1 MSGSGQEAFAEVRE
15 WSLVVSSSVT
25 ILPNIQEWEGS
36 SPGCLEVV
44 GKPFRRFGSGR

>member
-15 WSLVVSSSVT
+15 WSLLVSSSVT
-25 ILPNIQEWEGS
+25 ILPKIQEWEGS

-44 GKPFRRFGSGR
+44 VRPIRRSESGR